1 MSMSWMFWPN
11 KTMASC
17 LINSLVINSLDIFF
31 SIFIPAVIFMNVE
44 LMCAPQIFSNHIQ
57 WLVRPNEFFGFGA
70 FKSFLSAPHDAIS
83 AFFSLQFQSV
93 SSKRSKKKK
102 KKNSDSDFVLFLASF
117 ISPIERWHYFY
128 TLISNLLSSMLICSL
143 DVRNLLVLASFTWR
157 RKKKHFDLSR
167 LLWIISIDAMPPTSA
182 FQKRDSYFYAS
193 TIYELVGADTHAH
206 TQTSFTKIKLW
217 MKFTANVRKYL
228 L

>member
-1 MSMSWMFWPN
+1 
-11 KTMASC
+11 
-17 LINSLVINSLDIFF
+17 
-31 SIFIPAVIFMNVE
+31 MNVE

-102 KKNSDSDFVLFLASF
+102 KKIQIQILCFSLPRLFPQLNADIIFTLWFQICFPACWFALWTFAICWFSRAS
-117 ISPIERWHYFY
+117 HGG
-128 TLISNLLSSMLICSL
+128 
-143 DVRNLLVLASFTWR
+143 
-157 RKKKHFDLSR
+157 KKNKHFDLSR
-167 LLWIISIDAMPPTSA
+167 LLWIISVDAMPPTSA

-217 MKFTANVRKYL
+217 MKFIVNVRKYL